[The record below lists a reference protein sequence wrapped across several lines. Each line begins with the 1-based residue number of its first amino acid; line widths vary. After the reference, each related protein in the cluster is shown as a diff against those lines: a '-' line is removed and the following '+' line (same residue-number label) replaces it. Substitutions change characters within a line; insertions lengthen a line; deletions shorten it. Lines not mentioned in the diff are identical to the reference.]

1 MTLNDIHMPGVPT
14 SFLCLWLLHQLP
26 DFCLTWHLYL
36 HFVTNP
42 CSFVLVCW
50 MCSHHRLIDFVA
62 AIKAWNNPPIPLTRY
77 VFTHI
82 TLCLPFTHLGD
93 LYSLFRSELKLS
105 LLNETFSIPQLRQ
118 GSCPPGY
125 AQKFGI
131 TRLFTFI
138 CLFAQHIPPLQLP
151 SWELEHHYILSQCH
165 HTEGFNSAFK
175 TIIYYEWDGRGS
187 NPWEWMNNWRNKITN
202 EKQRFSVV
210 QRIKVVW
217 FDE

>member
-1 MTLNDIHMPGVPT
+1 MTLNDIHMPGVPN
-14 SFLCLWLLHQLP
+14 SFLCLWLLHQPP

-42 CSFVLVCW
+42 WSFVLVCW

-118 GSCPPGY
+118 GSCPPECSTKIWDYTYSLSFVCLHSTFLPLHAFMRAGAPLY
-125 AQKFGI
+125 PI
-131 TRLFTFI
+131 TV
-138 CLFAQHIPPLQLP
+138 P
-151 SWELEHHYILSQCH
+151 SHRRIQQC
-165 HTEGFNSAFK
+165 FQNNY
-175 TIIYYEWDGRGS
+175 YYEWDGEGS